1 MSENGILQVVKIR
14 QNAENG
20 ILQVVKIR
28 QNVGKWDFTSCENK
42 AKCRKMGFY
51 KL

>member
-1 MSENGILQVVKIR
+1 MSENGILQVEIKSHNKI
-14 QNAENG
+14 
-20 ILQVVKIR
+20 IR
-28 QNVGKWDFTSCENK
+28 DFTSCENK